1 MGETQTLLRLSEE
14 DDVNAQVIAF
24 EDESPKDVEAGISHV
39 LDEVTRPADRRRRGS
54 FEDLVELGRPGPF
67 VIELVTS

>member
-1 MGETQTLLRLSEE
+1 
-14 DDVNAQVIAF
+14 VNAQVIAF

-54 FEDLVELGRPGPF
+54 FEDLLSSAGRG
-67 VIELVTS
+67 LL